1 VDKQAILKGI
11 AELGLLTVLRAPDL
25 AGVRRAVDA
34 LVEAGVLGI
43 EITYST
49 PDAASV
55 IADVKQ
61 SYGDE
66 VLVGAGTLI
75 TRAQVAEAAETG
87 ASYLVSP
94 GLDDEVVASMQTT
107 SLPAMAGV
115 LTPTEVM
122 RGVGLGVDVMKLF
135 PGSLGGPSYLRSLRG
150 PFPDVPFMPTG
161 GVSADNVGD
170 WMAAGAIAVGAG
182 SELASV
188 GDISSGDF
196 VGIREKGRRFLVAIR
211 EARSDAA
218 PRASR

>member
-1 VDKQAILKGI
+1 MDKQAILKRI
-11 AELGLLTVLRAPDL
+11 AELGLLAVLRAPDPVG
-25 AGVRRAVDA
+25 AQRTVEA

-55 IADVKQ
+55 IAGVKQ
-61 SYGDE
+61 SYGAE
-66 VLVGAGTLI
+66 VLVGAGTLV
-75 TRAQVAEAAETG
+75 THAQVSEAAEAG

-94 GLDDEVVASMQTT
+94 GLDDEVVASIRATG
-107 SLPAMAGV
+107 LPAMAGV

-122 RGVGLGVDVMKLF
+122 RGVRLGVDVMKLF

-170 WMAAGAIAVGAG
+170 WLAAGAIAVGAG
-182 SELASV
+182 SELASA

-196 VGIREKGRRFLVAIR
+196 AGIREKGRRFLTAIR
-211 EARSDAA
+211 EARADAA

>member
-1 VDKQAILKGI
+1 MDKQAILKRI
-11 AELGLLTVLRAPDL
+11 ADLGLLAVLRAPDP
-25 AGVRRAVDA
+25 AGARRAVDA

-61 SYGDE
+61 NYGDE

-75 TRAQVAEAAETG
+75 TRAQVAEAAEAG

-170 WMAAGAIAVGAG
+170 WLVAGAVAVGAG
-182 SELASV
+182 SELASA

-196 VGIREKGRRFLVAIR
+196 AGIREKGRRFLVAIR

>member
-1 VDKQAILKGI
+1 MDKQAILTRI
-11 AELGLLTVLRAPDL
+11 ADLGLLAVLRAPDP
-25 AGVRRAVDA
+25 AGARRAVDA

-49 PDAASV
+49 PAAASV

-61 SYGDE
+61 SYADE

-75 TRAQVAEAAETG
+75 TQAQVAEAAEAG

-122 RGVGLGVDVMKLF
+122 RGVRLGLDVMKLF

-170 WMAAGAIAVGAG
+170 WLVAGAVAVGAG
-182 SELASV
+182 SELASA

-196 VGIREKGRRFLVAIR
+196 AGIREKGRRFLVAIR

>member
-1 VDKQAILKGI
+1 VDKQAILKRI
-11 AELGLLTVLRAPDL
+11 AELGLLAVLRAPDP
-25 AGVRRAVDA
+25 AGARRAVDA
-34 LVEAGVLGI
+34 LVEAGVFGI

-55 IADVKQ
+55 IEAVKQ

-75 TRAQVAEAAETG
+75 TQAQVAEAAEAG

-107 SLPAMAGV
+107 GLPAMAGV

-122 RGVGLGVDVMKLF
+122 RGVRLGLDVMKLF
-135 PGSLGGPSYLRSLRG
+135 PGSLGGPPYLRSLRG

-161 GVSADNVGD
+161 GVTADNVRD
-170 WMAAGAIAVGAG
+170 WLAAGAIAVGAG
-182 SELASV
+182 SELASAS
-188 GDISSGDF
+188 DISSSDF
-196 VGIREKGRRFLVAIR
+196 AGISEKGRRFLTAIR
-211 EARSDAA
+211 EARAAAA
-218 PRASR
+218 PRVSR

>member
-1 VDKQAILKGI
+1 VDKQAILKRI
-11 AELGLLTVLRAPDL
+11 ADLGLLAVLRAPDP
-25 AGVRRAVDA
+25 AGARRAVDA

-49 PDAASV
+49 PDTASV

-75 TRAQVAEAAETG
+75 TRAQVAEAAEAG

-94 GLDDEVVASMQTT
+94 GLDDEVVASMQTSGVPT
-107 SLPAMAGV
+107 MAGV

-150 PFPDVPFMPTG
+150 PFPDIPFMPTG

-170 WMAAGAIAVGAG
+170 WLAAGAIAVGAG
-182 SELASV
+182 SELASA

-196 VGIREKGRRFLVAIR
+196 AGIREKGRRFLVAIR

>member
-1 VDKQAILKGI
+1 VDKQAILKRI
-11 AELGLLTVLRAPDL
+11 AELGLLAVLRAPDPVG
-25 AGVRRAVDA
+25 AQRTVEA

-55 IADVKQ
+55 IAGVKQ

-66 VLVGAGTLI
+66 VLVGAGTLV
-75 TRAQVAEAAETG
+75 THAQVSEAAEAG

-94 GLDDEVVASMQTT
+94 GLDDEVVASMRATG
-107 SLPAMAGV
+107 LPAMAGV

-122 RGVGLGVDVMKLF
+122 RGVRLGVDVMKLF

-170 WMAAGAIAVGAG
+170 WLAAGAIAVGAG
-182 SELASV
+182 SELASA

-196 VGIREKGRRFLVAIR
+196 AGIREKGRRFLTAIR
-211 EARSDAA
+211 EERADAA

>member
-1 VDKQAILKGI
+1 MDKQAILKRI
-11 AELGLLTVLRAPDL
+11 AELGLLSVLRAPDP
-25 AGVRRAVDA
+25 AGARRTVDA

-55 IADVKQ
+55 IADIKQ

-66 VLVGAGTLI
+66 VLVGAGTLV
-75 TRAQVAEAAETG
+75 THAQVAEAAEAG

-94 GLDDEVVASMQTT
+94 GLDDEVVASMRAT

-122 RGVGLGVDVMKLF
+122 RGVRLGVDVMKLF

-161 GVSADNVGD
+161 GVSANNVGD
-170 WMAAGAIAVGAG
+170 WLAAGAIAVGAG
-182 SELASV
+182 GELASAS
-188 GDISSGDF
+188 DISSGDF
-196 VGIREKGRRFLVAIR
+196 AGIREKGRRFLAAIR
-211 EARSDAA
+211 EARADAA

>member
-1 VDKQAILKGI
+1 VDKQTILTRI
-11 AELGLLTVLRAPDL
+11 AELGLLAVLRAPDP
-25 AGVRRAVDA
+25 AGARRAVDA

-55 IADVKQ
+55 IAAVKQ

-66 VLVGAGTLI
+66 VLVGAGTLV
-75 TRAQVAEAAETG
+75 TRAQVAEAAEAG

-94 GLDDEVVASMQTT
+94 GLDDEVVASMRAT

-122 RGVGLGVDVMKLF
+122 RGVRLSVDVMKLF

-170 WMAAGAIAVGAG
+170 WLAAGAIAVGAG
-182 SELASV
+182 SELASA

-196 VGIREKGRRFLVAIR
+196 AAIREKGRRFVAAIR
-211 EARSDAA
+211 EVRADAA

>member
-1 VDKQAILKGI
+1 VDKQAILKRI
-11 AELGLLTVLRAPDL
+11 AGLGLLAVLRAPDP
-25 AGVRRAVDA
+25 AGARRAVDA

-49 PDAASV
+49 PEAASV

-66 VLVGAGTLI
+66 VLVGAGTLV
-75 TRAQVAEAAETG
+75 THAQVAEAAEAG

-94 GLDDEVVASMQTT
+94 GLDEEVVASMRAT

-122 RGVGLGVDVMKLF
+122 RGVRLGLDVMKLF
-135 PGSLGGPSYLRSLRG
+135 PGSLGGPTYLRSLRG
-150 PFPDVPFMPTG
+150 PFPEVPFMPTG

-170 WMAAGAIAVGAG
+170 WLAAGAVAVGAG
-182 SELASV
+182 SELASA

-196 VGIREKGRRFLVAIR
+196 AAVREKGRSFLRAIR
-211 EARSDAA
+211 EARADAA
-218 PRASR
+218 PRPSG

>member
-1 VDKQAILKGI
+1 VDKQAILTRI
-11 AELGLLTVLRAPDL
+11 ADLGLLAVLRAPDPTG
-25 AGVRRAVDA
+25 ARRAVDA

-49 PDAASV
+49 LGAGSV

-66 VLVGAGTLI
+66 VLVGAGTLV
-75 TRAQVAEAAETG
+75 TRTQVVEAAEAG
-87 ASYLVSP
+87 ASFLVSP
-94 GLDDEVVASMQTT
+94 GLDDEVIAAMRAEGLT
-107 SLPAMAGV
+107 AMAGV

-122 RGVGLGVDVMKLF
+122 RGVRLGVDVLKLF

-170 WMAAGAIAVGAG
+170 WLAAGAIAVSAG
-182 SELASV
+182 SELASA

-196 VGIREKGRRFLVAIR
+196 DGIRVKGRRFLVAIR
-211 EARSDAA
+211 EARADAA

>member
-1 VDKQAILKGI
+1 VDKQAILKRI
-11 AELGLLTVLRAPDL
+11 ADLGLLAVLRAPDP
-25 AGVRRAVDA
+25 AGARRAVDA

-75 TRAQVAEAAETG
+75 TRAQVAEAAEAG

-94 GLDDEVVASMQTT
+94 GLDDEVVAAMQTT
-107 SLPAMAGV
+107 GLPAMAGV

-150 PFPDVPFMPTG
+150 PFSDVPFMPTG

-170 WMAAGAIAVGAG
+170 WLAAGAIAVGAG
-182 SELASV
+182 SELASA
-188 GDISSGDF
+188 GDISSGNF
-196 VGIREKGRRFLVAIR
+196 AGIREKGRRFLVAIR

-218 PRASR
+218 PRATR

>member
-1 VDKQAILKGI
+1 VDKQAILKRI
-11 AELGLLTVLRAPDL
+11 ADLGLLAVLRAPDP
-25 AGVRRAVDA
+25 AGARRAVDA

-55 IADVKQ
+55 IADVKH

-75 TRAQVAEAAETG
+75 TRAQVAGAAEAG

-94 GLDDEVVASMQTT
+94 GLDDEVVASMQAT

-122 RGVGLGVDVMKLF
+122 RGVWLGVDVLKLF
-135 PGSLGGPSYLRSLRG
+135 PGSLGGPTYLRSLRG

-170 WMAAGAIAVGAG
+170 WLAAGAIAVGAG
-182 SELASV
+182 SELASA

-196 VGIREKGRRFLVAIR
+196 AGIREKGRRFLVAIR

>member
-1 VDKQAILKGI
+1 VDKQAILKRI
-11 AELGLLTVLRAPDL
+11 AGLGLLAVLRAPDP
-25 AGVRRAVDA
+25 AGARRAVDA

-49 PDAASV
+49 PEAASV

-66 VLVGAGTLI
+66 VLVGAGTLV
-75 TRAQVAEAAETG
+75 THAQVAEAAEAG

-94 GLDDEVVASMQTT
+94 GLDEEVVASMRAT

-122 RGVGLGVDVMKLF
+122 RGVRLGLDVMKLF
-135 PGSLGGPSYLRSLRG
+135 PGSLGGPTYLRSLRG
-150 PFPDVPFMPTG
+150 PFPEVPFMPTG

-170 WMAAGAIAVGAG
+170 WLAAGAVAVGAG
-182 SELASV
+182 SELASA

-196 VGIREKGRRFLVAIR
+196 AAVREKGRSFLRAIR
-211 EARSDAA
+211 EARADAA
-218 PRASR
+218 PRPSR

>member
-1 VDKQAILKGI
+1 VDKQTILTRI
-11 AELGLLTVLRAPDL
+11 AELGLLAVLRAPDP
-25 AGVRRAVDA
+25 AGARRAVDA

-55 IADVKQ
+55 IAAVKQ

-66 VLVGAGTLI
+66 VLVGAGTLV
-75 TRAQVAEAAETG
+75 THAQVAEAAEAG

-94 GLDDEVVASMQTT
+94 GLDDEVVASMRATG
-107 SLPAMAGV
+107 LPAMAGV

-122 RGVGLGVDVMKLF
+122 RGVRLSVDVMKLF

>member
-1 VDKQAILKGI
+1 MDKQAILKRI
-11 AELGLLTVLRAPDL
+11 TDLGLLAVLRAPDP
-25 AGVRRAVDA
+25 AGARRAVDA
-34 LVEAGVLGI
+34 LVETGVLGI

-75 TRAQVAEAAETG
+75 TRAQVAEATEAG

-94 GLDDEVVASMQTT
+94 GLDDEVVASIRATG
-107 SLPAMAGV
+107 LPAMAGV

-170 WMAAGAIAVGAG
+170 WLAAGAIAVGAG
-182 SELASV
+182 SELASAS
-188 GDISSGDF
+188 DISSGNF
-196 VGIREKGRRFLVAIR
+196 AGIREKGRRFLVAIR
-211 EARSDAA
+211 EARSGAA

>member
-1 VDKQAILKGI
+1 MDKQAILKRI
-11 AELGLLTVLRAPDL
+11 AELGLLAVLRAPDP
-25 AGVRRAVDA
+25 AGARRAVDV

-55 IADVKQ
+55 IADIKQ

-66 VLVGAGTLI
+66 VLVGAGTLV
-75 TRAQVAEAAETG
+75 THAQVAEAAEAG

-94 GLDDEVVASMQTT
+94 GLDDEVVASMRAT

-122 RGVGLGVDVMKLF
+122 RGVRLGVDVMKLF

-170 WMAAGAIAVGAG
+170 WLAAGAIAVGAG
-182 SELASV
+182 GELASA

-196 VGIREKGRRFLVAIR
+196 AGIREKGLRFLAAIR
-211 EARSDAA
+211 EARADAA

>member
-1 VDKQAILKGI
+1 MDKQAILKRI
-11 AELGLLTVLRAPDL
+11 AELGLLAVLRAPDP
-25 AGVRRAVDA
+25 AGARRTVDA

-55 IADVKQ
+55 IAGVKQ

-66 VLVGAGTLI
+66 VLVGAGTLV
-75 TRAQVAEAAETG
+75 THAQVSEAAEAG

-94 GLDDEVVASMQTT
+94 GLDDEVVASIRATG
-107 SLPAMAGV
+107 LPAMAGV

-122 RGVGLGVDVMKLF
+122 RGVRLGVDVMKLF

-150 PFPDVPFMPTG
+150 PFPDVPFIPTG

-170 WMAAGAIAVGAG
+170 WLAAGAIAVGAG
-182 SELASV
+182 SELASA

-196 VGIREKGRRFLVAIR
+196 AGIREKGRRFLTAIR
-211 EARSDAA
+211 EARADAA

>member
-1 VDKQAILKGI
+1 VDKQAILKRI
-11 AELGLLTVLRAPDL
+11 AELGLLAVLRAPDP
-25 AGVRRAVDA
+25 AGARRAVDA
-34 LVEAGVLGI
+34 LVDAGVVGI

-55 IADVKQ
+55 IAEVKQ

-66 VLVGAGTLI
+66 VLVGAGTLV
-75 TRAQVAEAAETG
+75 THAQVAEAAEAG

-94 GLDDEVVASMQTT
+94 GLDDEVVASMRGT
-107 SLPAMAGV
+107 SLPAMAGI

-122 RGVGLGVDVMKLF
+122 RGVRLGVDVMKLF

-170 WMAAGAIAVGAG
+170 WLAAGAIAVGAG
-182 SELASV
+182 SELASA
-188 GDISSGDF
+188 GDISSGAF
-196 VGIREKGRRFLVAIR
+196 AAIREKGRRFVAAIR
-211 EARSDAA
+211 EARADAA

>member
-1 VDKQAILKGI
+1 VDKQAILKRI
-11 AELGLLTVLRAPDL
+11 ADLGLLAVLRAPDP
-25 AGVRRAVDA
+25 AGARRAVDA
-34 LVEAGVLGI
+34 LVETGVLGI

-75 TRAQVAEAAETG
+75 ARAQVAEAAEAG

-94 GLDDEVVASMQTT
+94 GLDDEVVAAMQTT
-107 SLPAMAGV
+107 GLPAMAGV

-170 WMAAGAIAVGAG
+170 WLAAGAIAVGAG
-182 SELASV
+182 SELASA

-196 VGIREKGRRFLVAIR
+196 AGIREKGRRFLVAIR

-218 PRASR
+218 PRATR

>member
-1 VDKQAILKGI
+1 VDKQAILKRI
-11 AELGLLTVLRAPDL
+11 ADLGLLAVLRAPDP
-25 AGVRRAVDA
+25 AGARRAVDA

-55 IADVKQ
+55 ISDLKQ

-66 VLVGAGTLI
+66 VLVGAGTLV
-75 TRAQVAEAAETG
+75 TQAQVTEAAEAG

-94 GLDDEVVASMQTT
+94 GLDDEVVASMRATG
-107 SLPAMAGV
+107 LLAMAGI

-122 RGVGLGVDVMKLF
+122 RGVRLGVDVMKLF
-135 PGSLGGPSYLRSLRG
+135 PGSLGGPAYLRSLRG

-170 WMAAGAIAVGAG
+170 WLATGAIAVGAG
-182 SELASV
+182 SELASA
-188 GDISSGDF
+188 GDIGSGDF
-196 VGIREKGRRFLVAIR
+196 AGIREKGRRFLAAIR
-211 EARSDAA
+211 GAKAA
-218 PRASR
+218 AAQRASR

>member
-1 VDKQAILKGI
+1 VYKQAILKRI
-11 AELGLLTVLRAPDL
+11 ADLGLLAVLRAPDR
-25 AGVRRAVDA
+25 AGARRAVDA

-61 SYGDE
+61 SYADE

-75 TRAQVAEAAETG
+75 TQAQVAEAAEAG

-122 RGVGLGVDVMKLF
+122 RGVRLGLDVMKLF

-170 WMAAGAIAVGAG
+170 WLAAGAVAVGAG
-182 SELASV
+182 SELASA

-196 VGIREKGRRFLVAIR
+196 ASIREKGRRFLAAIR
-211 EARSDAA
+211 EARADAA
-218 PRASR
+218 PRPSG